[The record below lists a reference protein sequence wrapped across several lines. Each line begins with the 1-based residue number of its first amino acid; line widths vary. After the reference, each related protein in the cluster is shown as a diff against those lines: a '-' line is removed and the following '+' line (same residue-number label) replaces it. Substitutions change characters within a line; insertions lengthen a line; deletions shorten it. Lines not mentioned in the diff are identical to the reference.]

1 MSSQETPE
9 AEKPEVIGIVVEL
22 PASPRGTYQRKR
34 DNGAIVHGDTS
45 GEWTLTGKTKS
56 MTSSSSRHRYGF
68 GEAARSDIGLTRPT
82 DACVHLRFRPT
93 SDHAC
98 RRSGTPPPSTFLVSR
113 GLAPGRRF

>member
-45 GEWTLTGKTKS
+45 GEWTLT
-56 MTSSSSRHRYGF
+56 
-68 GEAARSDIGLTRPT
+68 EEDEVDDIVFFASPLW
-82 DACVHLRFRPT
+82 LR
-93 SDHAC
+93 
-98 RRSGTPPPSTFLVSR
+98 R
-113 GLAPGRRF
+113 GRKI